1 MALTKWDAD
10 LIDGLDEAVD
20 GDMEDY
26 LPLEGGT
33 LTGELTVDANLILE
47 GSITKGQ
54 SVLEEFANSEFTLQG
69 PDDSEA
75 TTWPQI
81 EYILSPSR
89 GKMQHLTVKTSYD
102 GSGLSS
108 DVKNSLFVIAPDQ
121 SENISEEDQD
131 YFFEDGQSMTIRIE
145 FDDLD
150 AQHKADRHQFLHR
163 WHDDIWWVNTKDG
176 LAPDLNETGAMT
188 INLWKAKGIVY
199 GKLAGD
205 FVKQP
210 EEYHP
215 DAFDFSKLDRWAL
228 NGGGGGGDFDGKVGH
243 NYAEPNDPIVWNPEG
258 GIQNRQGTAFA
269 RTSRDGRHCFIGQS
283 GSDGWYDW
291 QDWQWLNG
299 ASRKLYPGE
308 LRVIGNDIA
317 EYNYGKYDSLM
328 NSPLPQ
334 PFSFRWEGK
343 PHRTMPSKDSKLLG
357 SVTDMRLRVD
367 KGTGVDFKPDGTKIF
382 QSVACYYDP
391 SLKDKYKNVIGAH
404 HLSTP
409 WDVGTTDF
417 LSKEKL
423 NDIIYCDE
431 KYSDILALH
440 PEHPD
445 MRVCCLTFRPDGMG
459 FYFAYVLHSLTNQ
472 DIEYYFVQQDLT
484 VPWELSSAKEE
495 YKYSDKIFHKK
506 APVYSPTGDTART
519 HLWQINGMTVTPNGK
534 YMHAVYPHN
543 YLPGHP
549 KKSRAQNQRVYH
561 GLAKPR
567 QFEMTTPWDISTAG
581 MDTMHVGIGG
591 GRECWE
597 GFPEDTDWPPQIGN
611 PGCDRDEMTH
621 AVHWNESGESCY
633 FSYVPEHEP
642 GFAWGEQPVNKI
654 YYKQNKCVFGP
665 WGGEIADTRKE
676 EETQ

>member
-1 MALTKWDAD
+1 MTLTKWNAE
-10 LIDGLDEAVD
+10 LIEGLDESVD
-20 GDMEDY
+20 GEMEGDY

-47 GSITKGQ
+47 GAITEG
-54 SVLEEFANSEFTLQG
+54 TLDYDSSNQD
-69 PDDSEA
+69 PLPLTLPQDPEDSEV
-75 TTWPQI
+75 TEWDHHECVI
-81 EYILSPSR
+81 SPSQ
-89 GKMQHLTVKTSYD
+89 GSMQRITL
-102 GSGLSS
+102 GLI
-108 DVKNSLFVIAPDQ
+108 NSAITTDPNQGQPDLHQ
-121 SENISEEDQD
+121 ISMDPEY
-131 YFFEDGQSMTIRIE
+131 YFKDGQSMSLRIE
-145 FDDLD
+145 IADLD
-150 AQHKADRHQFLHR
+150 LPKSERYQYLHQ
-163 WHDDIWWVNTKDG
+163 WNDDIWWVNTEDG
-176 LAPDLNETGAMT
+176 LAPDLNETGAIT
-188 INLWKAKGIVY
+188 VNLWKAKGVLY
-199 GKLAGD
+199 GQLAGD
-205 FVKQP
+205 YVK
-210 EEYHP
+210 EVEYHP
-215 DAFDFSKLDRWAL
+215 NAFNFKKLEWYYDWRDSECFSQAGVFHHPDAYK
-228 NGGGGGGDFDGKVGH
+228 
-243 NYAEPNDPIVWNPEG
+243 YDPFIWDPEG
-258 GIQNRQGTAFA
+258 GITYRQGTTFA
-269 RTSRDGRHCFIGQS
+269 RTTRDGRHFFVGQS
-283 GSDGWYDW
+283 GSDGWFDKEYPDH
-291 QDWQWLNG
+291 NNE
-299 ASRKLYPGE
+299 LYPGE
-308 LRVIGNDIA
+308 FRMIGNNIA
-317 EYNYGKYDSLM
+317 EDPYTDGKYSGIVRA
-328 NSPLPQ
+328 NGPLPQ
-334 PFSFRWEGK
+334 PWSFGWKNK
-343 PHRTMPSKDSKLLG
+343 PHPTKPSTDSKLLG
-357 SVTDMRLRVD
+357 TATDMRLRVD
-367 KGTGVDFKPDGTKIF
+367 KGTGADFNPDGTKMF
-382 QSVACYYDP
+382 QSVACYHDP
-391 SLKDKYKNVIGAH
+391 SLKDKYKNVIGFHQLAK
-404 HLSTP
+404 P

-417 LSKEKL
+417 LIKEEL

-431 KYSDILALH
+431 KYSELRALH

>member
-10 LIDGLDEAVD
+10 LIDGLDEIVAD
-20 GDMEDY
+20 DMRDY

-47 GSITKGQ
+47 GTITEGTYPVKVYYDNSLFTYPNPPDPND
-54 SVLEEFANSEFTLQG
+54 SVFTEWRQN
-69 PDDSEA
+69 
-75 TTWPQI
+75 
-81 EYILSPSR
+81 EYILSPSQ
-89 GKMQHLTVKTSYD
+89 GTMQHLTVPSTTD
-102 GSGLSS
+102 AGC
-108 DVKNSLFVIAPDQ
+108 SLFITAPDQ
-121 SENISEEDQD
+121 HEWTQEDQD

-150 AQHKADRHQFLHR
+150 AQHKSDRKQFLHR
-163 WHDDIWWVNTKDG
+163 WHDDIWWVNTEDG

-199 GKLAGD
+199 GQLAGD

-215 DAFDFSKLDRWAL
+215 DAFDFSKLDS
-228 NGGGGGGDFDGKVGH
+228 GGIPDGGGDYNGMVGH
-243 NYAEPNDPIVWNPEG
+243 HYAEPNDPIVWNPEG
-258 GIQNRQGTAFA
+258 GIQNRQGTTFA

-291 QDWQWLNG
+291 QDWQWLQG

-317 EYNYGKYDSLM
+317 EYNYGKYDNLM

-357 SVTDMRLRVD
+357 TATDMRLRVD

-382 QSVACYYDP
+382 QSVACYHDP
-391 SLKDKYKNVIGAH
+391 SLKDRYKNVIGAH

-417 LSKEKL
+417 LVKEKL

-431 KYSDILALH
+431 KYSEVKALH

-459 FYFAYVLHSLTNQ
+459 FYFAYVLYSLTSQNL
-472 DIEYYFVQQDLT
+472 EYYFVQQDLEE
-484 VPWELSSAKEE
+484 PWALSSAKDD
-495 YKYSDKIFHKK
+495 YKYSAKISHPK
-506 APVYSPTGDTART
+506 APVNSRQGSESVP
-519 HLWQINGMTVTPNGK
+519 HIWQINGITVSPNGRFI
-534 YMHAVYPHN
+534 HAVYPHN
-543 YLPGHP
+543 YLQE
-549 KKSRAQNQRVYH
+549 SSAR
-561 GLAKPR
+561 GLAFPR

-581 MDTMHVGIGG
+581 NMYVGVDDNG
-591 GRECWE
+591 WY
-597 GFPEDTDWPPQIGN
+597 P
-611 PGCDRDEMTH
+611 DERTLNH
-621 AVHWNESGESCY
+621 AVHWTESGKMCY
-633 FSYVPEHEP
+633 FSYVSEVSPLTNNNYAGKP
-642 GFAWGEQPVNKI
+642 LSVNGFYMSNRFEL
-654 YYKQNKCVFGP
+654 
-665 WGGEIADTRKE
+665 KE
-676 EETQ
+676 